1 MPVLVTPE
9 NWCIAD
15 STPIF
20 QLLDGRLPNPKLCD
34 DLCFPADCVISVIVF
49 FLCFS
54 SYPPGL
60 VGSLSAICE
69 EYFDEWIP
77 RLAIHARWNFEAS
90 GKQAARRLTA
100 MAGIP
105 TDSAQHQQAADMLR
119 SWGGRAARAI
129 GVSSVRQRA
138 AADEE
143 MLRVFGCLDEQLGQS
158 HEFGPFIFGQ
168 EATSLDFVVGG
179 ALKAHFLYDAAP
191 SSAFSAFAHLPAY
204 CARLEQPATGA
215 GEEAAP
221 ARHSSSGNVGCLPPF
236 VAFILRE
243 MRGAFTCFAEGNGR
257 ALAAKAK
264 FFKAHVYG
272 EEVSY
277 LARPYVEKSHRM
289 LLQHLTL
296 REARDA
302 RTAAAV
308 VGADRSG
315 DDLLEGVLKR
325 FGLQKRYGIAARRA
339 ESIARTRQARKAGG
353 EGHLSQLSS
362 HL

>member
-1 MPVLVTPE
+1 MPTRRLYFSCWMGDCQTP
-9 NWCIAD
+9 NCTTT
-15 STPIF
+15 S
-20 QLLDGRLPNPKLCD
+20 
-34 DLCFPADCVISVIVF
+34 CFSADCVTSVIVF
-49 FLCFS
+49 FLWFP

-90 GKQAARRLTA
+90 GKQAASRLTA
-100 MAGIP
+100 IAGIP
-105 TDSAQHQQAADMLR
+105 IDSAQHQQVADMLR

-129 GVSSVRQRA
+129 GVSSFRQRA

-143 MLRVFGCLDEQLGQS
+143 MLRVFGCLDEQLGQP
-158 HEFGPFIFGQ
+158 HKFGPFIFGQ
-168 EATSLDFVVGG
+168 EPTSLDFVVGG

-215 GEEAAP
+215 GEVVQAAP
-221 ARHSSSGNVGCLPPF
+221 LKQFPSGNVGWLPPF

-243 MRGAFTCFAEGNGR
+243 MREAFTCFAEGNGR

-264 FFKAHVYG
+264 FFKALVYG

-289 LLQHLTL
+289 LLQHLAL

-308 VGADRSG
+308 VVGADSSG
-315 DDLLEGVLKR
+315 NASLEGVLKS
-325 FGLQKRYGIAARRA
+325 FGLHKRYGIAARHA
-339 ESIARTRQARKAGG
+339 ESIARTRQARKAEG
-353 EGHLSQLSS
+353 EGHLSQLRS